1 MPLNILPLPRAKSA
15 QAKVSA
21 SCTPTGQRG
30 LALLCVI
37 VMMLVMMCGMGTV
50 LKLMF
55 YSKTAE
61 TGLTTRESGTDV
73 ATACYNEFIAQKN
86 GAMPTGSFTS
96 YTCTNGAVV
105 SSTSTAAPYFLAV
118 TTTTI

>member
-1 MPLNILPLPRAKSA
+1 MPLNILPLPHAKNA
-15 QAKVSA
+15 QVKVSA
-21 SCTPTGQRG
+21 PCAPTGQRG

-61 TGLTTRESGTDV
+61 TALTTRQSGTDV
-73 ATACYNEFIAQKN
+73 AAACYNEFIARQN
-86 GAMPTGSFTS
+86 GSVPTGSFTS
-96 YTCTNGAVV
+96 YTCSNGAVV
-105 SSTSTAAPYFLAV
+105 SSTSTAVPYFLAV